1 MAKQGYPTSG
11 SRYGVH
17 PGVGGYPVTGSR
29 YGSHPEG
36 GAAPVTPLTI
46 LGSLAW
52 WVRLDLG
59 VTLNGGNVSGLADL
73 SGNGVNFSQV
83 TPASQTLYVASAI
96 DGRPA
101 MRGDGSNDFLTAT
114 WARAAPGTQPFY
126 VWMVY
131 QQVSWSSGD
140 CLIGDLSGTGFV
152 HQQAVGASPTV
163 TQFNGAQQNL
173 NTAAVVGTYV
183 RSEALF
189 NNTATSYHKI
199 GATNVTGGNP
209 GNSAG
214 GGTIA
219 LMAIGAAGTN
229 CSNIELAEAFV
240 FLGTP
245 DAGQRAALDAY
256 AASLYPSAVI

>member
-1 MAKQGYPTSG
+1 MSFSRRPDPRFNRGRIATVAGTS
-11 SRYGVH
+11 S
-17 PGVGGYPVTGSR
+17 PP
-29 YGSHPEG
+29 
-36 GAAPVTPLTI
+36 PVTPLTI

-59 VTLNGGNVSGLADL
+59 YTLNGGNVSDLADQ
-73 SGNGVNFSQV
+73 SGNGVHFTQGV
-83 TPASQTLYVASAI
+83 GTAQPLYVASAI

-101 MRGDGSNDFLTAT
+101 MRGDGTNDLLSAA
-114 WARAAPGTQPFY
+114 WARVAPGTQPFFL
-126 VWMVY
+126 WMVY

-140 CLIGDLSGTGFV
+140 CLIGDISGVGFV

-163 TQFNGAQQNL
+163 TQFCGTQANA
-173 NTAAVVGTYV
+173 NTTATIGTYV

-189 NNTATSYHKI
+189 NNTVGYHKI
-199 GATNVTGGNP
+199 GSNQVSAVNP
-209 GNSAG
+209 GNNAG

-219 LMAIGAAGTN
+219 LMSIGAAGTN
-229 CSNIELAEAFV
+229 CANMELAEAFI

-256 AASLYPSAVI
+256 ALSLYPSALV